1 MTKDSKEI
9 REVQKIFI
17 VLADIT
23 GKMADMIDKEANG
36 EEVNQEELESLI
48 GSYMYKLMELQSL
61 SNKI

>member
-9 REVQKIFI
+9 REMQKIFI
-17 VLADIT
+17 GLADIT

-36 EEVNQEELESLI
+36 EDVNQEEFEGLI
-48 GSYMYKLMELQSL
+48 GPYMYKLMELQSL